1 LTKLYLVKKSDK
13 LKEGQIRGFLRDIN
27 KKYPKGLLNAR
38 ADIRAQDR

>member
-1 LTKLYLVKKSDK
+1 VLPTHK